1 MSAEGT
7 VVDNTPT
14 VIQEQVENSV
24 NTAASAAESPKET
37 TNQEQDFRVFVGR
50 LNTSTKKSE
59 IRSLFET
66 VGAVRKVTIP
76 FRRVRRGTRLVP
88 SGIAFV
94 TFASEEDVEKAIDT
108 LNGKT
113 LNEREIAVQRARP
126 VQKQPKKSKKELKE
140 KNTSDKEN
148 NETATTAED
157 SEASPEKEDEESQES
172 SEPLSTEKKQNNKS
186 RNAAGKK
193 KAKPLPPNSIY
204 VSGLSVTLTNEGLK
218 EMFDAYNPIRARIAV
233 RSLPPYIIRRIKLR
247 GEQRRGRGFGFVSF
261 STPEEQTRA
270 IEEMNGKQI
279 GDLTL
284 VVKNAISREE
294 KQKETEEKEDENNA
308 VSEEGEKAESEQAAS
323 ATQEASAANV
333 EADSAEKATAS
344 A

>member
-7 VVDNTPT
+7 VVDNTT
-14 VIQEQVENSV
+14 SVIQEQVEKSV
-24 NTAASAAESPKET
+24 NTAASAAESPEEST
-37 TNQEQDFRVFVGR
+37 PQEQDFRVFVGR

-66 VGAVRKVTIP
+66 VGPVRKVTIP

-94 TFASEEDVEKAIDT
+94 TFTNEEDVQKAIDT
-108 LNGKT
+108 LNEKT
-113 LNEREIAVQRARP
+113 LNEREIVVQRARP
-126 VQKQPKKSKKELKE
+126 VQKQPKKSKKELRE
-140 KNTSDKEN
+140 KTTANEEN
-148 NETATTAED
+148 NETAPTAED
-157 SEASPEKEDEESQES
+157 AEASSKEEGTENKEN
-172 SEPLSTEKKQNNKS
+172 SETPSTEKKQSGKS

-261 STPEEQTRA
+261 NTPEEQTRA
-270 IEEMNGKQI
+270 INEMNGKQV

-294 KQKETEEKEDENNA
+294 KQKETEDKQDENEA
-308 VSEEGEKAESEQAAS
+308 ASEKVGEKAETEEAAPATTEAPNANAEAESAAPAS
-323 ATQEASAANV
+323 A
-333 EADSAEKATAS
+333 
-344 A
+344 